1 MDDRSDGR
9 ESLAAGDVEAALA
22 AVRAVFGLEDTLT
35 LPDGRLA
42 RDNAEL
48 VAAAVASLHAVG
60 RSAADLS

>member
-9 ESLAAGDVEAALA
+9 ESLAAGDGEAALA
-22 AVRAVFGLEDTLT
+22 AVRAVFGLEDTPT